1 MTNENQND
9 LQSEALRPRI
19 GFVVVAGILCACAVL
34 VYLFENSL
42 VGPRGEGSVAFA
54 FVLGF
59 LVLSAMIFVLF
70 YRSPRLGNRLLGFDS
85 VLKKPSKSE
94 KSSMSYTGSFHVE
107 TGLAEKRMNT
117 QRKNMRHSR
126 KHYAEVTRQMKAE
139 KAQAA
144 PDKTDEK

>member
-1 MTNENQND
+1 MKKEQD
-9 LQSEALRPRI
+9 ELQSEALRPRI

-34 VYLFENSL
+34 VYLFEDSL

-59 LVLSAMIFVLF
+59 LVLAAMIFVLF
-70 YRSPRLGNRLLGFDS
+70 YRVPRLGNRLLGFDS
-85 VLKKPSKSE
+85 VLRKPSKAE

-117 QRKNMRHSR
+117 QRKTMRHSR
-126 KHYAEVTRQMKAE
+126 KHYAGVTRQMKAE
-139 KAQAA
+139 KAQE
-144 PDKTDEK
+144 KTSDSDEK